1 MTRNCSADFDD
12 MPWFPKKISDLD
24 QAQNVLMYGS
34 ELDADHPG
42 FKDPVYRKRR
52 EQFAKIAM
60 NYKQ

>member
-1 MTRNCSADFDD
+1 
-12 MPWFPKKISDLD
+12 MPWFPKKISEID

-52 EQFAKIAM
+52 EQFSRIAH
-60 NYKQ
+60 NFKQ